1 MDNTFSIW
9 LDEQSKSS
17 INASY
22 SVDNDESE
30 NDEEEKKRMK
40 KKLLLKETLE
50 RKQLSDDEMR
60 TFSPSK
66 GKMY

>member
-9 LDEQSKSS
+9 LGEQSKSS

-30 NDEEEKKRMK
+30 NDEEENEEEIIVKRDSRE
-40 KKLLLKETLE
+40 ETIV
-50 RKQLSDDEMR
+50 
-60 TFSPSK
+60 
-66 GKMY
+66 